1 MDEELTEEDVLAFMN
16 ILEDLSS
23 IDENSLDDGDVSEE
37 SAAMAKDIITGLFL
51 IINAMN
57 ECGYGQCMA
66 DDYDRLILSDMC
78 SKSIKDLANS
88 KKPLSDRDIKFL
100 MYMMGDDG
108 FDTSKADEWDDS
120 MIEKY
125 ADHLRNYLYTYREE
139 ATEIDPS
146 IDPNEEHVGPMAQD
160 IEKVAPDC
168 VKETPEGVKEVD
180 GNRLAL
186 VNAGVI
192 GDLSREILE
201 LKEKIRVL
209 EASR

>member
-23 IDENSLDDGDVSEE
+23 IDENTLDDGDVSEE

-57 ECGYGQCMA
+57 ECGYGQCMS

-100 MYMMGDDG
+100 MYMMGNDG

-146 IDPNEEHVGPMAQD
+146 IDPEEEHVGPMAQD

>member
-1 MDEELTEEDVLAFMN
+1 MDDELTEEDVLAFMN
-16 ILEDLSS
+16 ILEDFSS
-23 IDENSLDDGDVSEE
+23 IDENTLDDGDVSEE
-37 SAAMAKDIITGLFL
+37 SVAMAKDIITGLFL

-57 ECGYGQCMA
+57 ECGYGQCMS

-100 MYMMGDDG
+100 MYMMGNDG

-146 IDPNEEHVGPMAQD
+146 IDPEEEHVGPMAQD